1 MALPQLYSPATPKS
15 SNSLKKQ
22 QCNLLWFL
30 FPNSKAKTWNM
41 YALAYCWV
49 VIALAP
55 SGRFENLFLTHIIL
69 RLPYVNAVA
78 NGISPSKLSQTCSHT
93 ILVGPHTALPSIGN
107 PVRIA
112 IFCRVIDISQVRRW
126 NVWVSGC
133 HRSTKEVT
141 RLQSISICGRRVT
154 RYSLH

>member
-1 MALPQLYSPATPKS
+1 MALPQLYSLATPKS
-15 SNSLKKQ
+15 SNSLRKQ
-22 QCNLLWFL
+22 QYNLLWLL

-55 SGRFENLFLTHIIL
+55 YGRFENLFLIHVIL

-78 NGISPSKLSQTCSHT
+78 GGIFSSKLSQTASHT

-107 PVRIA
+107 LVRIT
-112 IFCRVIDISQVRRW
+112 ISYRVIDISQVGKW
-126 NVWVSGC
+126 NVWVSGY